1 MAPPVPGNPGK
12 WERMAFIPKSRY
24 VSEPPTVDRTPSTR
38 QFPVY
43 SALVTQWVQAGRAV
57 PGMPDREWER
67 LMSTPVW
74 PR

>member
-1 MAPPVPGNPGK
+1 M
-12 WERMAFIPKSRY
+12 
-24 VSEPPTVDRTPSTR
+24 SEPPTVDRAPSHR

-43 SALVTQWVQAGRAV
+43 SALVDQWVQAGRAV

>member
-1 MAPPVPGNPGK
+1 MAPPDSGVPGK

-24 VSEPPTVDRTPSTR
+24 VSEPPAADRSRTGS

-43 SALVTQWVQAGRAV
+43 SALVAQWTQAGRTV
-57 PGMPDREWER
+57 PGLPDREWER

>member
-1 MAPPVPGNPGK
+1 M
-12 WERMAFIPKSRY
+12 SD
-24 VSEPPTVDRTPSTR
+24 PPTADPAPSTR

-43 SALVTQWVQAGRAV
+43 SALVTQWVQAGRTV
-57 PGMPDREWER
+57 PGVPDREWER

>member
-1 MAPPVPGNPGK
+1 M
-12 WERMAFIPKSRY
+12 
-24 VSEPPTVDRTPSTR
+24 SEQTTAEPLRSTR

-43 SALVTQWVQAGRAV
+43 SALVTQWTQAGRTV

-67 LMSTPVW
+67 LISTPVW

>member
-1 MAPPVPGNPGK
+1 MAPDPGK

-24 VSEPPTVDRTPSTR
+24 VADPPPPVDRGPV
-38 QFPVY
+38 PVY
-43 SALVTQWVQAGRAV
+43 SALVQQWALAGRTV

-67 LMSTPVW
+67 LTTTPVW

>member
-1 MAPPVPGNPGK
+1 MAPPEPARPGK

-24 VSEPPTVDRTPSTR
+24 VSEPRAAERFRSSG

-43 SALVTQWVQAGRAV
+43 SALVAQWTEAGRTV

-67 LMSTPVW
+67 LVSAPVW